1 MSSNENEPSIFAK
14 LEQIA
19 GGVKLIDHKLD
30 ASNALH
36 NERHERVQADLLSL
50 RTKTHEHA
58 NALQTLFGW
67 RHSVEGERKGLS
79 TAGKWAWL
87 AAGLIPGGVIVA
99 LVKMAL
105 GL

>member
-1 MSSNENEPSIFAK
+1 MSEDEGIRAK

-19 GGVKLIDHKLD
+19 GGVRLIDHKLD

-36 NERHERVQADLLSL
+36 DERHERVQADLLSL
-50 RTKTHEHA
+50 RTKSHEHS

-67 RHSVEGERKGLS
+67 KHAIEGERKGIT
-79 TAGKWAWL
+79 TAGKWAW
-87 AAGLIPGGVIVA
+87 AAVGLIPGGAIVA
-99 LVKMAL
+99 ALMRLL